1 MIMKLLVIIFS
12 LLFSFSEAFCQGGNL
27 QFNRV
32 LNFTSGAN
40 YTVPQG
46 KVLKIESLNT
56 SIVATFRIGK
66 VGCDTF
72 SSFPGLCYYSLGYG
86 YEAPV
91 QVGSLKLNSVQGTFV
106 NINSNGHLIYSINS
120 QSTNSCN
127 SCPNHVD
134 YTLSLSSQPITMPI
148 WLSEGEPV
156 KIINYQSALPGL
168 SPYSGIHISAIEFN
182 VVP

>member
-12 LLFSFSEAFCQGGNL
+12 SLLSFSEAFCQGGNL

-46 KVLKIESLNT
+46 KVLKIESLIT
-56 SIVATFRIGK
+56 SVSTTFRVNK

-72 SSFPGLCYYSLGYG
+72 NLPGHCYYSLGYG

-91 QVGSLKLNSVQGTFV
+91 QIGSLKLNSNQGSFL
-106 NINSNGHLIYSINS
+106 NFNPDGHLIYSLGSI
-120 QSTNSCN
+120 STAGCN
-127 SCPNHVD
+127 NCPNHLD
-134 YTLSLSSQPITMPI
+134 YVFQILSHNITMPI
-148 WLSEGEPV
+148 WLAENEII
-156 KIINYQSALPGL
+156 KIINYQSSLPGL

-182 VVP
+182 IVP

>member
-1 MIMKLLVIIFS
+1 MNMKFLIIF
-12 LLFSFSEAFCQGGNL
+12 LLILQFPLGVLAQGGNL

-46 KVLKIESLNT
+46 KALKIESLNT
-56 SIVATFRIGK
+56 SILATFRIGK

-72 SSFPGLCYYSLGYG
+72 SYPGLCYYSLGYG

-91 QVGSLKLNSVQGTFV
+91 QIGSIKLNSGQSAFS
-106 NINSNGHLIYSINS
+106 NINTNGHLVYNIGQLTYGC
-120 QSTNSCN
+120 TT
-127 SCPNHVD
+127 CPNHVD
-134 YTLSLSSQPITMPI
+134 YVLSIPSHNITMPI
-148 WLSEGEPV
+148 WLSEGELV

>member
-1 MIMKLLVIIFS
+1 MIMKLPIIIFS

-46 KVLKIESLNT
+46 KVLKIESLTTN
-56 SIVATFRIGK
+56 ILATFRIWK

-72 SSFPGLCYYSLGYG
+72 SYPGLCYYSLGYS

-91 QVGSLKLNSVQGTFV
+91 QIGPLKLNSSQSTFGNV
-106 NINSNGHLIYSINS
+106 NSNGHLVYNIGSVTNNCIN
-120 QSTNSCN
+120 
-127 SCPNHVD
+127 CPNYID
-134 YTLSLSSQPITMPI
+134 YVLSLLGHNITMPI
-148 WLSEGEPV
+148 WLSEGELV
-156 KIINYQSALPGL
+156 KIINYQSALSGT
-168 SPYSGIHISAIEFN
+168 STHYGIHISAIEFN
-182 VVP
+182 IVP

>member
-1 MIMKLLVIIFS
+1 MKILLN
-12 LLFSFSEAFCQGGNL
+12 LLLILNLPLAVLAQGGNL

-46 KVLKIESLNT
+46 KVLKIESLST
-56 SIVATFRIGK
+56 SILTTFRIGK

-72 SSFPGLCYYSLGYG
+72 NLGGPCFYSLGYG
-86 YEAPV
+86 YEAPL
-91 QVGSLKLNSVQGTFV
+91 QIGSLKLHSAQSTFV
-106 NINSNGHLIYSINS
+106 NINSNGHLGYSLGS
-120 QSTNSCN
+120 QYTNGCN
-127 SCPNHVD
+127 NCPNHLD
-134 YTLSLSSQPITMPI
+134 YVLSISSHSFTMPI
-148 WLSEGEPV
+148 WLSEGELV
-156 KIINYQSALPGL
+156 KIINYQSALPAL

>member
-1 MIMKLLVIIFS
+1 MIMKLPVIIFS

-56 SIVATFRIGK
+56 NILATFRLAK

-72 SSFPGLCYYSLGYG
+72 SYAGLCYYSLGYG
-86 YEAPV
+86 FEAPV
-91 QVGSLKLNSVQGTFV
+91 QIGPLKLNSSQSTFG
-106 NINSNGHLIYSINS
+106 NINSNGHLIYNIGYITNDCIN
-120 QSTNSCN
+120 
-127 SCPNHVD
+127 CPNHVD
-134 YTLSLSSQPITMPI
+134 YVLSIFGNNITMPI
-148 WLSEGEPV
+148 WLSEGELV
-156 KIINYQSALPGL
+156 KIINYQSALSAL
-168 SPYSGIHISAIEFN
+168 SAYSGIHISAIEFN
-182 VVP
+182 IVP

>member
-1 MIMKLLVIIFS
+1 MIMKLPVIIFS

-27 QFNRV
+27 QFNRA

-56 SIVATFRIGK
+56 NILATFRIWK

-72 SSFPGLCYYSLGYG
+72 SYPGLCYYSLGYG

-91 QVGSLKLNSVQGTFV
+91 QIGPLKLNSSQSAFGDV
-106 NINSNGHLIYSINS
+106 NSNGHLVYNIGQNTIGC
-120 QSTNSCN
+120 TT
-127 SCPNHVD
+127 CPNYVD
-134 YTLSLSSQPITMPI
+134 YVLYIPSNGITMPI
-148 WLSEGEPV
+148 WLSEGELV
-156 KIINYQSALPGL
+156 KIINYQSALSAL
-168 SPYSGIHISAIEFN
+168 STYSGIHISAIEFN
-182 VVP
+182 IVP